1 MTKSRSISASNRSF
15 GLVIG
20 LAFVL
25 IGIWKYE
32 SGAWSHLIWIAIGAV
47 FLLLAILMP
56 RLLRPAKTLWLRFG
70 QLLGQFLSP
79 AMLAAVY
86 VLSIVPIG
94 LLLKLFGK
102 DPCSAPAIQSLTA
115 IGSHGRHQGPTQHHS
130 RTNSE
135 VHGLWNKLLRPI
147 RPYLCQLS
155 PAIWT
160 WPCHAFCHSWLVL
173 WTVRD

>member
-102 DPCSAPAIQSLTA
+102 DSLQRARDPKSDSYWIARSTPGPDPASLKN
-115 IGSHGRHQGPTQHHS
+115 Q
-130 RTNSE
+130 
-135 VHGLWNKLLRPI
+135 
-147 RPYLCQLS
+147 
-155 PAIWT
+155 
-160 WPCHAFCHSWLVL
+160 F
-173 WTVRD
+173 